1 MMQLQLLL
9 FFENLSSH
17 HWGLSKNGGMFDEFL
32 MSRPCKN
39 GGNEFL
45 TRFWWILEYPRT
57 SHVPIG
63 F

>member
-32 MSRPCKN
+32 MSWPCKN

-45 TRFWWILEYPRT
+45 TRF
-57 SHVPIG
+57 
-63 F
+63 